1 METQERDHAASR
13 HTMYPLQQQPFFYT
27 AYGLTIAS
35 ELACSQ
41 LLPGSGPPDVTIRYG
56 QVPVLIT
63 AACNRVAAYDSTPT
77 TLRLEIRSLGRYLVT
92 AGKTVIIEPD
102 PAGNEADLRAFLLGA
117 VWGALLHQRGSL
129 VLHGSAVATP
139 QGAVVFVAP
148 SGYGKSTLAAAFQQ
162 RGHQVLA
169 DDVCA
174 VSSDADGAP
183 QVFPAFPQLRL
194 RADVVRHLNVEDA
207 FPPQSRFDPN
217 KYTLPVG
224 QSFLAHPLPLYAVY
238 ELHTTDTSTLSLVP
252 TQGRAK
258 LDVLLRN
265 VYRRYW
271 LQGMG
276 KTPATFQHCLAV
288 AQRINVR
295 QVVRPQHPLLL
306 DALVDLITRDLLR

>member
-1 METQERDHAASR
+1 MEGTQERYHAAGE
-13 HTMYPLQQQPFFYT
+13 HTAPPLQQPPVLYM

-35 ELACSQ
+35 ELTCPQ
-41 LLPGSGPPDVTIRYG
+41 LLPGSGTPDVTIRYG
-56 QVPVLIT
+56 QAPAMLTDVYD
-63 AACNRVAAYDSTPT
+63 RVVAYKTTPT
-77 TLRLEIRSLGRYLVT
+77 ALWLEVRSVGRYLVT

-117 VWGALLHQRGSL
+117 VCGALLHQRGKL
-129 VLHGSAVATP
+129 ALHGSAIATP
-139 QGAVVFVAP
+139 RGAVVFVAP

-174 VSSDADGAP
+174 VSCDSDGVP

-194 RADVVRHLNVEDA
+194 CADVVRHLNVA
-207 FPPQSRFDPN
+207 VALPPPSRFDLD
-217 KYTLPVG
+217 KYALLVG
-224 QSFLAHPLPLYAVY
+224 QSFLAHPLPLHAVY

-252 TQGRAK
+252 VQGRTK

-271 LQGMG
+271 LHGMG
-276 KTPATFQHCLAV
+276 KTTATFQHCLAV
-288 AQRINVR
+288 AQQINVR
-295 QVVRPQHPLLL
+295 QVVRPQHPFLL
-306 DALVDLITRDLLR
+306 DELVDLIEQDLL